1 MNDYMTALHQRFYR
15 EPDFSELEEEIEQ
28 THQEVRDCLD
38 KMQRRRLMHLVD
50 TQNLLREETS
60 LASFTAGF
68 KLAWGIAR
76 ELEADGLYSFQK
88 EEEQRACEIM
98 EREGMGMAKKR
109 ANGEGSIRK
118 RKDGRWEGR
127 YTAGHD
133 PETGKAIYKN
143 VLGRTQAEVKE
154 KLKATIKETQSLDQ
168 TKVGKY
174 TVGEWMEVWFEDYAK
189 IKVRPSSHQTYRG
202 YIDNHINPNIG
213 DIPLEKITSLELQKL
228 YKKLLTKGR
237 VDRLEAKGQPK
248 GLSAKTVRN
257 IHQILSSALK
267 LAQEQRILHTTPA
280 EGCALPKVEH
290 REIKTLP
297 VEQFQSFLREAR
309 ESGVFELYY
318 LELATGLRRGELLG
332 LKWEDIDLERGDLRV
347 RRQISRINGEVVEA
361 PLKTKNAYR
370 TLPLAEDTVSV
381 LLEQKKKVG
390 SSPWVFPS
398 PNGGPISPDSVLH
411 MLHRVLKRAGL
422 PKVRFHDLRHTF
434 ATLALQNGVDI
445 KTVSGMLGHFSA
457 GFTLDTYAHVT
468 SAAQRQA
475 AQTMGNVLSGS
486 L

>member
-1 MNDYMTALHQRFYR
+1 MIRLR
-15 EPDFSELEEEIEQ
+15 SV
-28 THQEVRDCLD
+28 QERIVKVLITLPVCPGYCLSVRVLCVAE
-38 KMQRRRLMHLVD
+38 K
-50 TQNLLREETS
+50 
-60 LASFTAGF
+60 
-68 KLAWGIAR
+68 
-76 ELEADGLYSFQK
+76 EA
-88 EEEQRACEIM
+88 IH
-98 EREGMGMAKKR
+98 MAKKR

-133 PETGKAIYKN
+133 PESGKAIYKN

-154 KLKATIKETQSLDQ
+154 KLKAAIKETQSLDF
-168 TKVGKY
+168 TKAGKY

-189 IKVRPSSHQTYRG
+189 LEVRPSSHQTYRG

-213 DIPLEKITSLELQKL
+213 DIPLEKLTALDLQKF

-267 LAQEQRILHTTPA
+267 LAQEQRIILANPA

-290 REIKTLP
+290 REMKTLP
-297 VEQFQSFLREAR
+297 VEQLQSFLREAR